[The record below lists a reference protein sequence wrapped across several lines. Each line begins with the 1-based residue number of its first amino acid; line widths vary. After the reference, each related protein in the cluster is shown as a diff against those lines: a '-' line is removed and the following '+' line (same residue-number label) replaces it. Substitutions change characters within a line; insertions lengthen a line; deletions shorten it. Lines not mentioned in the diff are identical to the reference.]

1 MANVKPGF
9 TEIGQ
14 RAQSLV
20 SDCIV
25 FNQPR
30 NIITLHPFTITAG
43 GTSSCAITSVGGR
56 PCVVSTGAG
65 ASATDRTNFSY
76 GVAGHILQQGKKCRI
91 YGSFYGVAPT
101 TQEFFF
107 GLSSNVT
114 GFLAT
119 PGTDF
124 IGLRKLTTVAQPS
137 VVARK
142 ASGTAQDT
150 VIPLPGG
157 AITAATWMDFE
168 LVVKSDPTTA
178 GQGKVDV
185 YYGESIAAG
194 AAIPLIAADVPIATQ
209 FPDTVK
215 MGLLFALGSGGTDA
229 DLGYCG
235 HIGFEIL
242 G

>member
-1 MANVKPGF
+1 MESGF
-9 TEIGQ
+9 
-14 RAQSLV
+14 RPQSLV
-20 SDCIV
+20 RDVVV

-30 NIITLHPFTITAG
+30 NIITLHPFTITNN
-43 GTSSCAITSVGGR
+43 GTSTPAITSVGGR
-56 PCVVSTGAG
+56 PCVSITGG
-65 ASATDRTNFSY
+65 AAAAADRSNFCY
-76 GVAGHILQQGKKCRI
+76 GVAGHILQTGKKLRI
-91 YGSFYGVAPT
+91 FGSFYGVAPT

-107 GLSSNVT
+107 GLSTVVT
-114 GFLAT
+114 NFIGT

-150 VIPLPGG
+150 VIPIPGA

-168 LVVKSDPTTA
+168 LVCKSDPVTA
-178 GQGKVDV
+178 GQGSVDV
-185 YYGESIAAG
+185 FYGEGIAAG
-194 AAIPLIAADVPIATQ
+194 AALPMVANNIPIATQ

-215 MGLLFALGSGGTDA
+215 MGLIFAHGSGGVDA
-229 DLGYCG
+229 DIGYVG
-235 HIGFEIL
+235 HVGMEIL